1 MSTNGSI
8 NVIIPMGGLG
18 SRFAK
23 EGYAVPKPLVNIM
36 GRPMISWL
44 IGNLHFE
51 PGDVLYIA
59 LQREI
64 ENEYFVSDVIRH
76 DFPDIDIRFTFL
88 DGLTRGAAETLYKVT
103 QNFTTMELS
112 RRILSL
118 DCDTLYFSDVLQAF
132 RSLGPAQGC
141 SCYFIDKGTAP
152 IFSYI
157 ELNPQSNCI
166 TNIAEKVAISR
177 NANTGGYGFPNS
189 LFLNKYV
196 TELLKKP
203 LPPAGEFYTS
213 ALISAM
219 IEEGS
224 DFQGVFIEDFECVG
238 TPRQLL
244 DFFRVAL
251 ERRSIVK
258 PAVVILD
265 LETLPT
271 LEGKDSVSDEALI
284 GAFDGDIDRIVK
296 EAADYGVEVI
306 FSLESGFQPEDQES
320 KFGFASKEE
329 RESAKTKHALLRIDD
344 NIQKAIGWYLL

>member
-1 MSTNGSI
+1 MSTNDAI

-23 EGYAVPKPLVNIM
+23 EGYAMPKPLVNIM

-44 IGNLHFE
+44 ISNLNFKS
-51 PGDVLYIA
+51 GDVLYIA

-64 ENEYFVSDVIRH
+64 EHEYSVSDIIRSE
-76 DFPDIDIRFTFL
+76 FPNLDIRFTFL
-88 DGLTRGAAETLYKVT
+88 NGLTRGAAETLYKVT
-103 QNFTTMELS
+103 QSFSPIELS

-132 RSLGPAQGC
+132 RSLEPTQGC

-157 ELNPQSNCI
+157 EMKPDTNRI
-166 TNIAEKVAISR
+166 TNIAEKIAISR

-196 TELLKKP
+196 TELLKNP
-203 LPPAGEFYTS
+203 VPPAGEFYTS

-224 DFQGVFIEDFECVG
+224 DFQGVYIEDFECVG

-244 DFFRVAL
+244 DFFSVAL
-251 ERRSIVK
+251 ERRTIVQSTI
-258 PAVVILD
+258 AVLD
-265 LETLPT
+265 LESIPKLK
-271 LEGKDSVSDEALI
+271 GKTSVTDEELI
-284 GAFDGDIDRIVK
+284 DIIGVEIDRIVK
-296 EAADYGVEVI
+296 EAADYDVKVV
-306 FSLESGFQPEDQES
+306 FSLHSGFRPEVGTS
-320 KFGFASKEE
+320 KFEFASIEE
-329 RESAKTKHALLRIDD
+329 RESAKSKHALLQCDGSV
-344 NIQKAIGWYLL
+344 QKAVGWYLL